1 VKKCLYA
8 KYYED
13 FTQFSVAISGCL
25 EDANV
30 KYKEELDSLLTLRF
44 QRFDKSEIMNVSRI
58 PNDVNCCVPILYPST
73 PLLFAF

>member
-1 VKKCLYA
+1 VKKKCLYA

-44 QRFDKSEIMNVSRI
+44 QRFDKSQIMNV
-58 PNDVNCCVPILYPST
+58 
-73 PLLFAF
+73 

>member
-1 VKKCLYA
+1 MRIAGLYA

-13 FTQFSVAISGCL
+13 FTQFSSAISECL

-44 QRFDKSEIMNVSRI
+44 QRFDKSQIMNV
-58 PNDVNCCVPILYPST
+58 
-73 PLLFAF
+73 